1 MHLEEKFPESAAFS
15 LSLVVLFLLLL
26 LLLLLQKFQRRQSF
40 VIYLLSHS
48 AEQLSPFTGLRSVL
62 VFVCNPS
69 IVD

>member
-1 MHLEEKFPESAAFS
+1 MHLEEKFPESAASS
-15 LSLVVLFLLLL
+15 LSFVVLFLLLL
-26 LLLLLQKFQRRQSF
+26 LLLLQKFQHRQGF

-48 AEQLSPFTGLRSVL
+48 AEQLSAFTGLRSVL